1 MNLYLLLGPP
11 LTLSMRA
18 FKLISELNC
27 SGEDGA
33 DRGEERD
40 KIDSTESREA
50 ARGEKAE
57 DEEFTKEEPEED
69 TSRLLRL

>member
-1 MNLYLLLGPP
+1 
-11 LTLSMRA
+11 MRA

-27 SGEDGA
+27 SGEDG
-33 DRGEERD
+33 GEEGD
-40 KIDSTESREA
+40 KIDSTKLRGA

-57 DEEFTKEEPEED
+57 DEESTKEEPEED